1 MSIKLEHIR
10 KTFGPVEVLK
20 DINLEFP
27 EREFITLVG
36 PSGCGKTTLLRI
48 IAGLE
53 SASSGAIFHGGQKV
67 SDLAPGKRDI
77 AMVFQSYA
85 LYPHM
90 DVFRNIAYGLKVRG
104 TPKDETERRVREVA
118 KVLEIEHLL
127 DRKPKALS
135 GGQRQRVALGRAMV
149 RKPWLFLMDEP
160 LSNLDAKLRVTMRS
174 ELKRFH
180 LRLETTTVYV
190 THDQLEAMT
199 MSDKIAVMDKGEVQQ
214 YATPEEVYNRPAN
227 IFVAGFIGSP
237 PMNFLN
243 GAAVSEGTLS
253 VDCGDGT
260 RAAIAASPLAT
271 GDACDVVLGVR
282 PQDVAVHA
290 SAKPHTVAA
299 EVSLVQLL
307 GSEKLLDLAFG
318 AKGQVTAQVKA
329 DSLLVAGQK
338 VWIGFDPEKLH
349 LFDPASGRNLVLQ
362 PHAATPAGA
371 MK

>member
-1 MSIKLEHIR
+1 MIRLEHLR
-10 KTFGPVEVLK
+10 KSFGAVEVLK
-20 DINLEFP
+20 DIHLELP

-53 SASSGAIFHGGQKV
+53 TADSGAIYHNESRV
-67 SDLAPGKRDI
+67 SDLAPGKRDV

-90 DVFRNIAYGLKVRG
+90 NVFDNIAYGLKVRG
-104 TPKDETERRVREVA
+104 TPKADIQARVLEVA
-118 KVLEIEHLL
+118 GVLEIVPLL
-127 DRKPKALS
+127 ERKPRQLS

-199 MSDKIAVMDKGEVQQ
+199 MSDKIAVMEAGEVQQ

-227 IFVAGFIGSP
+227 TFVAGFIGSP
-237 PMNFLN
+237 PMNFLP
-243 GAAVSEGTLS
+243 GAALS
-253 VDCGDGT
+253 GEEL
-260 RAAIAASPLAT
+260 SLAT
-271 GDACDVVLGVR
+271 GSGARTAIAKLPLSANASREVLLGAR
-282 PQDVAVHA
+282 PQDVRVHA
-290 SAKPHTVAA
+290 AQAEYTFAA

-307 GSEKLLDLAFG
+307 GSEKLVELIYAGGTML
-318 AKGQVTAQVKA
+318 TAQVKA
-329 DSLLVAGQK
+329 DSTLAAGQQ
-338 VWIGFDPEKLH
+338 VWVGFDPAKLH
-349 LFDPASGRNLVLQ
+349 LFDPASGRNLAL
-362 PHAATPAGA
+362 
-371 MK
+371 

>member
-1 MSIKLEHIR
+1 MSIRLAHIS
-10 KTFGPVEVLK
+10 KSFGPIRVLQ
-20 DINLEFP
+20 DIDLEFS

-48 IAGLE
+48 LAGLE
-53 SASSGAIFHGGQKV
+53 TASSGAIYHGDRKV
-67 SDLAPGKRDI
+67 SDLAPGKRDV

-90 DVFRNIAYGLKVRG
+90 NVFRNIAYGLKVRG
-104 TPKDETERRVREVA
+104 TPKEEAARRVLEVA

-127 DRKPKALS
+127 ERKPRQLS

-199 MSDKIAVMDKGEVQQ
+199 MSDKIAVMDGGEVQQ
-214 YATPEEVYNRPAN
+214 YGTPEEVYNRPAN

-237 PMNFLN
+237 PMNFLA
-243 GAAVSEGTLS
+243 GAAVADGALS
-253 VDCGDGT
+253 LDCGGS
-260 RAAIAASPLAT
+260 RGRIGRSPLA
-271 GDACDVVLGVR
+271 GDASRGVLLGVR
-282 PQDVAVHA
+282 PQDVDVHA
-290 SAKPHTVAA
+290 SAQADCI
-299 EVSLVQLL
+299 EGGIEMIQLV
-307 GSEKLLDLAFG
+307 GSEKLVDLAYG
-318 AKGQVTAQVKA
+318 RGGQLTAQVKA
-329 DSLLVAGQK
+329 DARLGVGQR
-338 VWIGFDPEKLH
+338 VWIGFDAARLH
-349 LFDPASGRNLVLQ
+349 LFDPASGRNL
-362 PHAATPAGA
+362 APAG
-371 MK
+371 

>member
-1 MSIKLEHIR
+1 MSIRLEQIS
-10 KTFGPVEVLK
+10 KSFGPVDVLRNV
-20 DINLEFP
+20 NLEFS

-53 SASSGAIFHGGQKV
+53 TSSGGAIWHGDTRV
-67 SDLAPGKRDI
+67 SDLAPGKRDV

-104 TPKDETERRVREVA
+104 TPRDETERRVREVA

-127 DRKPKALS
+127 ERKPKQLS

-180 LRLETTTVYV
+180 QRLETTTVYV

-199 MSDKIAVMDKGEVQQ
+199 MSDKIAVMDRGDVQQ

-227 IFVAGFIGSP
+227 TFVAGFIGSP
-237 PMNFLN
+237 PMNFLA
-243 GAAVSEGTLS
+243 GAVVTDGALS
-253 VDCGDGT
+253 LDCGSGRRCD
-260 RAAIAASPLAT
+260 IARSPLA
-271 GDACDVVLGVR
+271 GRESRDVVLGVR
-282 PQDVAVHA
+282 PQDVSIHAAVR
-290 SAKPHTVAA
+290 PDCIPG
-299 EVSLVQLL
+299 EVSLVQLV
-307 GSEKLLDLAFG
+307 GSEKLIELNYG
-318 AKGQVTAQVKA
+318 EKGRLTAQVKA
-329 DSLLVAGQK
+329 DALLGAGQR
-338 VWIGFDPEKLH
+338 VWIGFDQARLH
-349 LFDPASGRNLVLQ
+349 LFDSASGRNLA
-362 PHAATPAGA
+362 PDPERA
-371 MK
+371 

>member
-1 MSIKLEHIR
+1 MSIRVEHIF
-10 KTFGPVEVLK
+10 KSFGAVDVLK
-20 DINLEFP
+20 DVDLEFQ

-53 SASSGAIFHGGQKV
+53 TATSGAIYHGEKCV

-90 DVFRNIAYGLKVRG
+90 TVYRNIAYGLKVRG
-104 TPKDETERRVREVA
+104 TPTEETRRRVLDVA

-127 DRKPKALS
+127 ERKPKALS

-160 LSNLDAKLRVTMRS
+160 LSNLDAKLRVTMRA

-199 MSDKIAVMDKGEVQQ
+199 LSDKIAVMEGGVVQQ

-227 IFVAGFIGSP
+227 LFVAGFIGSP
-237 PMNFLN
+237 PMNFLA
-243 GAAVSEGTLS
+243 GAVIADGLVSLDCDGTRHPIAPSPLPAAVSRE
-253 VDCGDGT
+253 
-260 RAAIAASPLAT
+260 
-271 GDACDVVLGVR
+271 VVLGVR
-282 PQDVAVHA
+282 PQDLAVFD
-290 SAKPHTVAA
+290 SARAHSLAA
-299 EVSLVQLL
+299 EVSLVQLV
-307 GSEKLLDLAFG
+307 GSEKLVDLNYTPSARIC
-318 AKGQVTAQVKA
+318 AQVKA
-329 DSLLVAGQK
+329 DTRLAAGQK
-338 VWIGFDPEKLH
+338 VWVGFDPARLH
-349 LFDPASGRNLVLQ
+349 LFDPASGRNLAL
-362 PHAATPAGA
+362 AERA
-371 MK
+371 